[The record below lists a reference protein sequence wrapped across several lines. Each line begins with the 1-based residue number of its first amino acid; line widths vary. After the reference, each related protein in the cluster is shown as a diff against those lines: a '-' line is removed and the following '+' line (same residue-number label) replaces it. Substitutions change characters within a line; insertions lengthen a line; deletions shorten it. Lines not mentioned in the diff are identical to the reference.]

1 MSGFNQL
8 DPVVQHHVVNTL
20 GWSSLRPLQDDAI
33 PPILQGDDAL
43 LLAPTAGGK
52 TEAALFPVLT
62 RMATEGWS
70 GTSVLY
76 VCPLRALLNNLESR
90 VNGYASWLGRNAAV
104 RHGDTGAGA
113 RRRQVLDRPDILLTT
128 PESLESMLVS
138 TLANPHELFR
148 DLRAVVIDEVH
159 AFAGDDRGWHL
170 LAVLERIAH
179 IAGRPLQRI
188 GLSATVG
195 NASDLLTWIQGSN
208 HAAGVGASVVSPGK
222 AQSAPVDMQLDFVG
236 SEGNAAKLISAL
248 HGGEK
253 RLVFADSRRTVESI
267 SLALRN
273 RGVETF
279 VSHSSLSADVRRQAE
294 EAFSTARNCVIVST
308 STLELGI
315 DVGDLDRVLQ
325 IGAPN
330 TVASVL
336 QRLGRTGRRPGT
348 SRNMLFLALNDEH
361 LLIAAGL
368 LLLWSEG
375 YVEPIKAPLI
385 PLHIAAQQLLGLTLQ
400 ERRIPRGAW
409 VEWWKDLELASTEQW
424 PDIENHLVATGHLDV
439 DGDLLFVGPEAER
452 RYGGVHYRDLMAVF
466 TADPQITVLHG
477 REEIGAL
484 DPMVFMRKSDGPR
497 LVTLGG
503 RGWQVN
509 HVDWKRRRA
518 FVEPSP
524 SSGASKWSGMPQPLS
539 YELCQ
544 AIQRVL
550 LGAEIPGVHLSA
562 RAAQTLTRLR
572 DEYAHRVSAG
582 PLVVVSDG
590 DRAQW
595 WNWSGAKMNA
605 TYIAGLESVA
615 PELLDDTRA
624 PGNWRIN
631 LRGDATPGA
640 LRDALQ
646 QASTTF
652 GLALDDARPKADA
665 SSLRQLKFN
674 ELLPAGMAQRVV
686 EARMSVPAVARAD
699 KRPTAG
705 DVPSGTEIG
714 HGKRKRTSR

>member
-1 MSGFNQL
+1 MSGFDRL
-8 DPVVQHHVVNTL
+8 HPVVQHHVVNTL
-20 GWSSLRPLQDDAI
+20 GWSSLRTLQDEAVA
-33 PPILQGDDAL
+33 PILRGDDAL

-62 RMATEGWS
+62 RMGSEDWA

-76 VCPLRALLNNLESR
+76 VCPLRALLNNLEPR
-90 VNGYASWLGRNAAV
+90 VSGYAAWLGRNAAV

-113 RRRQVLDRPDILLTT
+113 RKRQVIDRPDILLTT

-170 LAVLERIAH
+170 LAVLERVAR

-195 NASDLLTWIQGSN
+195 NAPELLSWLQGSN
-208 HAAGVGASVVSPGK
+208 RSAGIGASVV
-222 AQSAPVDMQLDFVG
+222 APESTLAAAADMQLDFVG
-236 SEGNAAKLISAL
+236 SENNAAKLISAL
-248 HGGEK
+248 HRGEK
-253 RLVFADSRRTVESI
+253 RLVFADSRRTVESV
-267 SLALRN
+267 SLALRE

-325 IGAPN
+325 IGAPT
-330 TVASVL
+330 TVSSVL
-336 QRLGRTGRRPGT
+336 QRLGRTGRRPAT
-348 SRNMLFLALNDEH
+348 SRNMLFMALDDNQF
-361 LLIAAGL
+361 LIAVGL

-375 YVEPIKAPLI
+375 YVEPIEAPPL

-409 VEWWKDLELASTEQW
+409 GEWWNGLGLASADQW
-424 PDIENHLVATGHLDV
+424 QEIEDHLVATRHLDV

-466 TADPQITVLHG
+466 TVDPQVTVLHG
-477 REEIGAL
+477 RVEIGAL

-509 HVDWKRRRA
+509 HVDWKRRKA

-524 SSGASKWSGMPQPLS
+524 IADPSKWSGMPQPLS
-539 YELCQ
+539 FELCQ

-550 LGAEIPGVHLSA
+550 LGAGLPGVRLSA
-562 RAAQTLTRLR
+562 RAEQALDRLR
-572 DEYAHRVSAG
+572 GEYAGRVSAG
-582 PLVVVSDG
+582 PLVVVNDG
-590 DRAQW
+590 NRAQW
-595 WNWSGAKMNA
+595 WNWVGARMNA
-605 TYIAGLESVA
+605 TYIAALESVA
-615 PELLDDTRA
+615 PELLDDTRS
-624 PGNWRIN
+624 PGNWRVN

-640 LRDALQ
+640 LLDALQ
-646 QASTTF
+646 RARTTL
-652 GLALDDARPKADA
+652 GPTLEDAHPRIDPA
-665 SSLRQLKFN
+665 SLRQLKFH
-674 ELLPAGMAQRVV
+674 ELIPPDNAARVV
-686 EARMSVPAVARAD
+686 EARISTAAV
-699 KRPTAG
+699 G
-705 DVPSGTEIG
+705 V
-714 HGKRKRTSR
+714 

>member
-1 MSGFNQL
+1 MSGFDQL
-8 DPVVQHHVVNTL
+8 HPVVQHHVVNTL
-20 GWSSLRPLQDDAI
+20 GWSSLRALQEEAI
-33 PPILQGDDAL
+33 PPILRGDDAL

-62 RMATEGWS
+62 RMASEGWS

-76 VCPLRALLNNLESR
+76 VCPLRALLNNLEPR
-90 VNGYASWLGRNAAV
+90 VGGYAGWLGRTAAV

-113 RRRQVLDRPDILLTT
+113 RKRQVLDRPDLLLTT

-170 LAVLERIAH
+170 LAVLERVSR

-195 NASDLLTWIQGSN
+195 NAPELLSWLQGSN
-208 HAAGVGASVVSPGK
+208 RSAGIGSSVVAPD
-222 AQSAPVDMQLDFVG
+222 SAPSATVDMQLDFVG

-248 HGGEK
+248 NRGEK
-253 RLVFADSRRTVESI
+253 RLVFADSRRTVETVA
-267 SLALRN
+267 LALRE

-294 EAFSTARNCVIVST
+294 EAFSTARDCVIVST

-348 SRNMLFLALNDEH
+348 TRNMLFLALDDNQF
-361 LLIAAGL
+361 LIAVGL

-375 YVEPIKAPLI
+375 YVEPIKAPPL

-400 ERRIPRGAW
+400 ERRIGRGAW
-409 VEWWKDLELASTEQW
+409 DEWWNGLGLASAEQW
-424 PDIENHLVATGHLDV
+424 RAIEEHLVATGHLDV

-466 TADPQITVLHG
+466 TADPQVTVLHG

-509 HVDWKRRRA
+509 HVDWKRRKA

-524 SSGASKWSGMPQPLS
+524 VADPSKWSGMPQPLS

-550 LGAEIPGVHLSA
+550 LGAGLPGVHLSD
-562 RAAQTLTRLR
+562 RASRTLERLR
-572 DEYAHRVSAG
+572 DEYAGRVSDG
-582 PLVVVSDG
+582 PLVVVNDG
-590 DRAQW
+590 NRAQW
-595 WNWSGAKMNA
+595 WNWSGARMNA
-605 TYIAGLESVA
+605 TYIAALESVA
-615 PELLDDTRA
+615 PELLDDTRS
-624 PGNWRIN
+624 PGNWRVN

-640 LRDALQ
+640 LKDALQ
-646 QASTTF
+646 RARQTLGVS
-652 GLALDDARPKADA
+652 LEDARPQVDTA
-665 SSLRQLKFN
+665 SLRQLKFN
-674 ELLPAGMAQRVV
+674 ELLLSENAARVV
-686 EARMSVPAVARAD
+686 EARVSVHAVC
-699 KRPTAG
+699 G
-705 DVPSGTEIG
+705 
-714 HGKRKRTSR
+714 

>member
-1 MSGFNQL
+1 MSGFDQL

-33 PPILQGDDAL
+33 PPILRGDDAL

-62 RMATEGWS
+62 RMTAESWS

-76 VCPLRALLNNLESR
+76 VCPLLALLNNLEPR

-208 HAAGVGASVVSPGK
+208 HAAGVGASVVSPAK
-222 AQSAPVDMQLDFVG
+222 AQSAPADMQLDFVG
-236 SEGNAAKLISAL
+236 SEDNAAKLISAL

-375 YVEPIKAPLI
+375 YVEPIKAPPI

-518 FVEPSP
+518 FVEPSH
-524 SSGASKWSGMPQPLS
+524 SAGASKWSGMAQPLS

-550 LGAEIPGVHLSA
+550 LGAEIPGVHLTA
-562 RAAQTLTRLR
+562 RADQTLTRLR
-572 DEYAHRVSAG
+572 DEYANRVSIG

-605 TYIAGLESVA
+605 TYIAALESVA
-615 PELLDDTRA
+615 PELLDNTRA

-640 LRDALQ
+640 LGDALQ
-646 QASTTF
+646 QARTTF

-686 EARMSVPAVARAD
+686 EARMSVPAVPKAD
-699 KRPTAG
+699 KRPTSA
-705 DVPSGTEIG
+705 
-714 HGKRKRTSR
+714 RFSR